1 VIMTI
6 LKIVPLA
13 EKRKVVLEI
22 LRSVESALRGRAAC
36 LDCGVFE
43 QSGDDSVILYLD
55 RWLSAEELSR
65 HLRSDLFSH
74 VLVAM
79 ELASGPPVISFHT
92 VSKTVG
98 LHWIE
103 ILRGEKSEV
112 GPAQL

>member
-1 VIMTI
+1 MIMTI

-22 LRSVESALRGRAAC
+22 LRSVEGALRGRAAC
-36 LDCGVFE
+36 MDCGVFE
-43 QSGDDSVILYLD
+43 QSGDASVILYLD
-55 RWLSAEELSR
+55 RWSSAEELGL

-79 ELASGPPVISFHT
+79 ELASGPPEISFHT

-98 LHWIE
+98 LPWIE

-112 GPAQL
+112 G